1 LRIKD
6 IPWFPKPHILPRA
19 FHSSPPFTYYLNH
32 CVKVSLDLDQIL
44 GTSYIVSVKRKSKKK
59 IKPLKTM
66 ASK

>member
-1 LRIKD
+1 VGGGFDDSISLRRI
-6 IPWFPKPHILPRA
+6 ILVSPR
-19 FHSSPPFTYYLNH
+19 
-32 CVKVSLDLDQIL
+32 KR